1 MKTAALSIL
10 IAAVA
15 HAQTPALPA
24 GRIVAGGGASQGQGY
39 SITGAIAQPDA
50 HAASSGG
57 SYRLSGGFYAA
68 YAVLQ
73 TAGAPRLTLT
83 FEAGNAR
90 LTWPATAAAW
100 VLEWNSTPGPAGWQA
115 VEPTPPVNDSFYS
128 ATVSAPRAFFRLR
141 KR

>member
-1 MKTAALSIL
+1 MKAAALSIL
-10 IAAVA
+10 IATVA
-15 HAQTPALPA
+15 HAQAPALPG
-24 GRIVAGGGASQGQGY
+24 GRIVAGGGAFQGQGY
-39 SITGAIAQPDA
+39 SITGAIAQHDA

-73 TAGAPRLTLT
+73 TSGAPHLTLT

-90 LTWPATAAAW
+90 LTWPATATGW
-100 VLEWNSTPGPAGWQA
+100 VLEWNSTLAPTGWQA
-115 VEPTPPVNDSFYS
+115 VEPPPQVHDSFYL
-128 ATVSAPRAFFRLR
+128 ATVSAPRGFFRLR